1 MIKQEFI
8 KKLVDCLVF
17 SENEFVKVFLGGYDA
32 VRDVIYTDLD
42 SFRDSVINAAF
53 KFPMNIKEL
62 DYFIQM
68 VDESCKQR
76 NA

>member
-1 MIKQEFI
+1 MIKQDFI
-8 KKLVDCLVF
+8 KRLVDCLVF

-53 KFPMNIKEL
+53 KFPMNVKEL
-62 DYFIQM
+62 EYFIQM
-68 VDESCKQR
+68 VDESVKQR
-76 NA
+76 KT

>member
-1 MIKQEFI
+1 MIKQDFI

-53 KFPMNIKEL
+53 KFPMDVKALE
-62 DYFIQM
+62 YFIQM
-68 VDESCKQR
+68 VDESVKQR
-76 NA
+76 KA

>member
-1 MIKQEFI
+1 MIKQDFI
-8 KKLVDCLVF
+8 KRLVDCLVF

-53 KFPMNIKEL
+53 KFPMNVKALE
-62 DYFIQM
+62 YFIQM
-68 VDESCKQR
+68 VDESVKQR
-76 NA
+76 KA